1 MLVELSVVEQR
12 YHAVMEVTAGVP
24 VTQVGARDSYL
35 STEECTEPPRHPTPP
50 RGRPDAGRCPSVGGG
65 ALIACSVATSPATIS
80 TTASPGFDTSTAS
93 MSPMPYEAGLARL
106 ELRRRPQFTQP
117 CCRVRAGQLHQ
128 GSGTHTQ
135 QPGGQRLSDVSPTT
149 AYDRARTSFAWLTTA
164 RPAWSRS
171 HWVRRTRCW
180 RRARNRPTSPTPLAG
195 LHGGP
200 GSHPDQG

>member
-12 YHAVMEVTAGVP
+12 YHAVMEVAAGVP

-35 STEECTEPPRHPTPP
+35 RTQECTDCLDTPNRRPPP
-50 RGRPDAGRCPSVGGG
+50 RGRPGRRSMPIGRRR
-65 ALIACSVATSPATIS
+65 APIACSVATSPATIS
-80 TTASPGFDTSTAS
+80 TTASPSSDTSTAL
-93 MSPMPYEAGLARL
+93 MSPMPYETGLARL

-117 CCRVRAGQLHQ
+117 CCWVRAGQLHQ

-164 RPAWSRS
+164 RPA
-171 HWVRRTRCW
+171 
-180 RRARNRPTSPTPLAG
+180 
-195 LHGGP
+195 
-200 GSHPDQG
+200 